1 MNKIKT
7 FLDANLRGVGQI
19 MLQNNAWTGA
29 LFLMGI
35 LVNSRVMFVGA
46 VLGVL
51 TGTLTGV
58 LAKFKDEDIGAG
70 LYGFNGTLVG
80 LALTF
85 FYEFNLTN
93 ALLIIIFSII
103 STFVMH
109 FMYTK
114 RLSPFTFPF
123 VLTTWIAIFAINS
136 FGLLSKVVSDGLAQK
151 LDIISG
157 VSMGFGQVMFQ
168 GSIITGVIFLIG
180 LFVNS
185 KRSAW
190 FGLIG
195 SVVGLLVGLLIGAS
209 NELITIGIFGYNAVL
224 CGIAFHNDKK
234 FAYISALIAI
244 ISSVLILDGFMAFN
258 LIALTAPFVFA
269 TWLTMFLRNKI
280 VK

>member
-1 MNKIKT
+1 MNKIKK

-29 LFLMGI
+29 LFLLGI
-35 LVNSRVMFVGA
+35 LVNSWVMFVGA

-51 TGTLTGV
+51 SGTV
-58 LAKFKDEDIGAG
+58 VAMIAKFKDEDIRAG

-93 ALLIIIFSII
+93 ALLIILFSII

-114 RLSPFTFPF
+114 KLSPFTFPF

-136 FGLLSKVVSDGLAQK
+136 FGLLSKVASDALAQK
-151 LDIISG
+151 LDILSG
-157 VSMGFGQVMFQ
+157 ISMGFGQVMFQ
-168 GSIITGVIFLIG
+168 GSIITGVVFLIG
-180 LFVNS
+180 LLVS
-185 KRSAW
+185 SRRSAW

-195 SVVGLLVGLLIGAS
+195 SVVGMLVALLLGKPY
-209 NELITIGIFGYNAVL
+209 ELITIGIFGYNAVL
-224 CGIAFHNDKK
+224 CGIAFSDDKK

-244 ISSVLILDGFMAFN
+244 ISSVLILDGFMTLN
-258 LIALTAPFVFA
+258 LVALTTPFVFA
-269 TWLTMFLRNKI
+269 TWVTMFLRNKI